1 MPEAT
6 ETSTKQAKEHT
17 RSNHATPRQSTA
29 VDIFAYNETYLLF
42 LLALFFVHAYHKS
55 QTDCLD
61 PSFANSKFRSAGRM
75 YERNAA
81 LRADKNSKQLA
92 HSHSSQCLCLRLAHA
107 TTAASIVRL
116 QQCAVLSKN
125 VTDTFEEKRIFRK

>member
-17 RSNHATPRQSTA
+17 RSNHATQRQSTA

-81 LRADKNSKQLA
+81 LTADKNSKQLA
-92 HSHSSQCLCLRLAHA
+92 HSHSSQCSACG
-107 TTAASIVRL
+107 
-116 QQCAVLSKN
+116 
-125 VTDTFEEKRIFRK
+125 